1 MFAER
6 TGEGYFL
13 DVNWNRPALAQY
25 GLSMEEAQNALSTA
39 VGGENVSTV
48 IDGRARYPID
58 VRYMRDFR
66 SDLEALGKVLIS
78 DLRRESRFRSGE
90 LASIRTHTGSGHDS
104 R

>member
-1 MFAER
+1 MGWDRA
-6 TGEGYFL
+6 
-13 DVNWNRPALAQY
+13 ALAQN
-25 GLSMEEAQNALSTA
+25 GLSMEDAQNALATA

-66 SDLEALGKVLIS
+66 SDLDALSKVLVPIS
-78 DLRRESRFRSGE
+78 GEKQIPLGE
-90 LASIRTHTGSGHDS
+90 LASIKTHTGPGHDS